1 MTLAEMSCLY
11 RDSADAIRLRMA
23 ELRLA
28 VRQETDPVAVRRLR
42 RRITELTPL
51 LQEAREL
58 AVLTA
63 HYYDRSYHKHERYT
77 L

>member
-28 VRQETDPVAVRRLR
+28 VRQETDPEAVRRLR

-51 LQEAREL
+51 PAGSTGAGGPHRPLL
-58 AVLTA
+58 
-63 HYYDRSYHKHERYT
+63 
-77 L
+77 

>member
-28 VRQETDPVAVRRLR
+28 VRQETDPEAVRRLR

-51 LQEAREL
+51 LQDSREL

-63 HYYDRSYHKHERYT
+63 HFYDRSYHKHERYT

>member
-28 VRQETDPVAVRRLR
+28 VRQETDPEAVRQLR

>member
-11 RDSADAIRLRMA
+11 RDSADPIRLRMA

-28 VRQETDPVAVRRLR
+28 VRQETDPEAVRRLR

>member
-23 ELRLA
+23 ELRLT
-28 VRQETDPVAVRRLR
+28 VRQETDPEAVRRLR

>member
-28 VRQETDPVAVRRLR
+28 VRQETDPEAGRRLR

>member
-28 VRQETDPVAVRRLR
+28 VRQVANVSDLF
-42 RRITELTPL
+42 IKINIGQTFD
-51 LQEAREL
+51 L
-58 AVLTA
+58 A
-63 HYYDRSYHKHERYT
+63 D
-77 L
+77 